1 MVSAAQARTRYDRG
15 ASNDDAAKALEPA
28 RALRQLRRI
37 LVPGGRLLFIE
48 HVASDESGLRRWQ
61 DRMHW
66 LNRIVGHGCECNR
79 ATLDSILA
87 AGFSVSDLRR
97 DTLPRVPAILRPL
110 LIGCAESTKQ
120 PRPSAGSSPAPGQ
133 GSCEAAQSSSIQ
145 VCGGRYTSTRPSRS
159 RTGSLGSEGST
170 WGSFWFSTS
179 PDGVNHTPWHGH
191 SSRPAA

>member
-1 MVSAAQARTRYDRG
+1 MVGSATRYGPSRLTRQ
-15 ASNDDAAKALEPA
+15 ASCRWGGHLGQQRRRLPFEATVSRDEATSSRP
-28 RALRQLRRI
+28 RRPCGHQGSRQPRCTDKLRRI

-120 PRPSAGSSPAPGQ
+120 PRP
-133 GSCEAAQSSSIQ
+133 
-145 VCGGRYTSTRPSRS
+145 
-159 RTGSLGSEGST
+159 
-170 WGSFWFSTS
+170 
-179 PDGVNHTPWHGH
+179 
-191 SSRPAA
+191 

>member
-1 MVSAAQARTRYDRG
+1 MMTPARL
-15 ASNDDAAKALEPA
+15 SNP

-97 DTLPRVPAILRPL
+97 DTPPRVPAIVRPF

-120 PRPSAGSSPAPGQ
+120 PRPQPDPARPPDRAPTKLQSRVQFRSVAVDTAPPGHRARGPAASAVKGAPGGAF
-133 GSCEAAQSSSIQ
+133 GSALRQTA
-145 VCGGRYTSTRPSRS
+145 
-159 RTGSLGSEGST
+159 
-170 WGSFWFSTS
+170 
-179 PDGVNHTPWHGH
+179 
-191 SSRPAA
+191 